1 MAEEEKKLSP
11 FTLAAGA
18 VASVLSMLVGSLL
31 GDAGTLIGAAVGSIT
46 YSTGAFVVE
55 DRARRAHA
63 KLKARKEQDRA
74 NAEPGKHYLQQRIQA
89 NPLGEQA
96 LIRARVRQDL
106 QRQGWNPRRKIM
118 MAAGM
123 LGLCLFAAAATLFT
137 VEGATGKTL
146 SSNLG
151 GPAQYGTTL
160 GGFTTSHSPSPRPSV
175 QVTPESPSAGSGAPS
190 GVLPDASPDAVPDA
204 TPSTAIPSQTFTGV
218 SSGQG

>member
-1 MAEEEKKLSP
+1 MAEEKKLSP

-31 GDAGTLIGAAVGSIT
+31 GDAGTLIGAAVGSVT

-63 KLKARKEQDRA
+63 RLRARRDQDRA
-74 NAEPGKHYLQQRIQA
+74 NAEQGKHYLQERIRA

-96 LIRARVRQDL
+96 LIHARVRQDL
-106 QRQGWNPRRKIM
+106 HRQGWNPRRKLAM
-118 MAAGM
+118 TAGM
-123 LGLCLFAAAATLFT
+123 LGLCLASAVVTLVT

-160 GGFTTSHSPSPRPSV
+160 GGYSTHSPSPAPAVSSPASS
-175 QVTPESPSAGSGAPS
+175 PESPSAGSSAPS
-190 GVLPDASPDAVPDA
+190 GVLPDATPDAVPDA
-204 TPSTAIPSQTFTGV
+204 TPSAVYTGI
-218 SSGQG
+218 SSGQ